1 MSEALEYLIKSVN
14 KKGKEILYNKLD
26 MQSYLKKESNL
37 TVQEKKKYSKFGQEW
52 LMSKVIWE
60 INIKM

>member
-37 TVQEKKKYSKFGQEW
+37 TVQEKKKYSKFGQE
-52 LMSKVIWE
+52 
-60 INIKM
+60 